1 MRGVK
6 HTEAVLSSPH
16 SDHIKKLVSEAPPLT
31 PAQQAK
37 LRGLVR

>member
-16 SDHIKKLVSEAPPLT
+16 SDYIKNIIEAAPPLT

-37 LRGLVR
+37 LRGLLR